1 MPDVPTPSAPF
12 TPWDG
17 NAALEP
23 DTADSNPWMGPIRS
37 LLQRAPVALSPQ
49 ASIRQ
54 AAQTMQEHGV
64 SCVLLMEHGQLWG
77 LVTDRDL
84 RNRVVAQGIDTG
96 AAVGTVATTA
106 TITLAADRPV
116 FEAQLLMARHN
127 IHHVPIV
134 DLGQPV
140 GLITATDMARLHNN
154 SVVYIVGDIYK
165 QSNVEGLARVSQRTR
180 ALQQSLAQADTSAYR
195 TGHII
200 TTLTD
205 AFTRRLIELAQAELG
220 PAPVDYVWVAAG
232 SQARN
237 EQTAKTDQDNCLILD
252 DRYDAAVHGDYFAQ
266 FSRSVCDGLAACG
279 YIHCPGEMM
288 AMTDTWRQPVQR
300 WTLYFDQWIHTP
312 DPKALMLTC
321 VFFDLRAI
329 AGKTAILEQLRA
341 DVLRRTQG
349 NSLFLSHMVG
359 NALKHRPPLTLF
371 GSISSTR
378 KNKGPATIDLKHQG
392 IVPIVDLARV
402 YALAGGLDAVNS
414 HDRLEQAAEKGEISP
429 SSVRD
434 LRDALEFISAVR
446 IHHQARQTAAGL
458 APDNHLVLRDL
469 SNFERTHLK
478 EAFHVVQTLQE
489 VLERRYQR

>member
-1 MPDVPTPSAPF
+1 MVPV
-12 TPWDG
+12 
-17 NAALEP
+17 
-23 DTADSNPWMGPIRS
+23 RS
-37 LLQRAPVALSPQ
+37 LLQRAPVALPPH

-64 SCVLLMEHGQLWG
+64 SCVLLMEQDQLWG

-84 RNRVVAQGIDTG
+84 RNRVVAQGLNTE
-96 AAVGTVATTA
+96 AAVQTVATA
-106 TITLAADRPV
+106 NPITLEADRPI

-127 IHHVPIV
+127 IHHVPV
-134 DLGQPV
+134 VERGLPV
-140 GLITATDMARLHNN
+140 GLVTATDMARLHNN
-154 SVVYIVGDIYK
+154 SVIYIVGDIYK
-165 QSNVEGLARVSQRTR
+165 QSNVEGLARVGLRTR

-200 TTLTD
+200 TALTD
-205 AFTRRLIELAQAELG
+205 AFTRRLIELAHAELG

-237 EQTAKTDQDNCLILD
+237 EQTAKSDQDNCLILD
-252 DRYDAAVHGDYFAQ
+252 DRYDATEHGDYFAR
-266 FSRSVCDGLAACG
+266 FARWVCDGLAACG

-288 AMTDTWRQPVQR
+288 AMTDTWRQPAKR
-300 WTLYFDQWIHTP
+300 WAEYFDQWVRTP

-329 AGKTAILEQLRA
+329 AGNATLLEQLHA
-341 DVLRRTQG
+341 DVLLRTQG

-359 NALKHRPPLTLF
+359 NALKHRPPLTMF
-371 GSISSTR
+371 GNIASTR
-378 KNKGPATIDLKHQG
+378 KNKGPSTIDLKHQG

-414 HDRLEQAAEKGEISP
+414 HDRLEQAAEKGEISSG
-429 SSVRD
+429 SSRD
-434 LRDALEFISAVR
+434 LRDALEFISTVR
-446 IHHQARQTAAGL
+446 IAHQARQTAEGL
-458 APDNHLVLRDL
+458 APDNFLALREL

-478 EAFHVVQTLQE
+478 EAFHVVQTLQG
-489 VLERRYQR
+489 VLELRYQR